1 MEFNS
6 NNDKLAKGLTMQTEL
21 TFNSLLE
28 AISTFP
34 IEDQYL
40 ISEIIRSRVVEE
52 RRKLIAENIRESK
65 VEYNS
70 GKTGSGSVDDFLNEI
85 DSEK

>member
-1 MEFNS
+1 
-6 NNDKLAKGLTMQTEL
+6 MQKKL
-21 TFNSLLE
+21 TFNSVLE
-28 AISTFP
+28 AISSLP

-52 RRKLIAENIRESK
+52 RRKLIAKDILVSK

-70 GKTGSGSVDDFLNEI
+70 GKTGSGSVNDFLNEI